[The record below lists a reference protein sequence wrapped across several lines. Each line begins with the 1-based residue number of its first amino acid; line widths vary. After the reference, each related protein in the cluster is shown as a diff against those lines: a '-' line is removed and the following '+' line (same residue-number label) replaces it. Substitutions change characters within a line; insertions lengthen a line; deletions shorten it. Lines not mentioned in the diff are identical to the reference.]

1 MINTIKRSQYETLLP
16 GRAIRVAAGRAFL
29 HKQGIQ
35 YAASAKY
42 LDVAISRAWKYA
54 ESQTYPCT

>member
-1 MINTIKRSQYETLLP
+1 MNTTKPQQYETLLP

-35 YAASAKY
+35 YAASVKY
-42 LDVAISRAWKYA
+42 LDVAISRAWRYA
-54 ESQTYPCT
+54 ESQTYPCA